1 MSTYYDYREVGVMIA
16 HKLMKMEGWTVYG
29 YKADESDSMTDYWS
43 PAHWGGVAEKNGYVF
58 CFNVYGASKGE
69 EIRKYNYDGFTYD
82 SSIMEKIAKLERMTV
97 ANGASEAEEASAKS
111 SIARLQKKA
120 EESNENKNKY
130 VVIGHIPAHM
140 EHPPKM
146 NWHIEKDGIIIA
158 KGNGV
163 LKYADVY
170 NYYNYSHYM
179 ENMEA
184 FKKDRKAYTEKH
196 ANDLFNRGY
205 YSSMEKAQAVAE
217 EHAEEMESKL
227 KLINQF
233 EAFINK
239 IDTTCGG
246 LLGEGDGTIYEKVKV
261 TEYKTENKSVE
272 DVTGSIKDGQ
282 CFIVK
287 TSFNYGHN
295 KGYVYR
301 IHETKYDDGKVLYH
315 AYKLNGKLT
324 KECTGTANSGNYWF
338 ITDNFIR
345 WFEKGSLAWCH
356 IEEVK
361 TPYEVEKV
369 VKKTIKAEKKNT
381 TTTEAATGET
391 NVNGFTYEVIEDTD
405 TRTNEKIYLVKV
417 AEKLSREEYITVN
430 KYIKSLGGYY
440 SKFKHAFLFKEN
452 PTDKLNATTTAE
464 AETEPTTTEEK
475 QTESTTETPT
485 EETKKESVSYTITE
499 DTHTQTGAKIW
510 IVKPEKEL
518 SKTDFVEVKRKL
530 ATIQGYYS
538 TFKHGFIFKY
548 DPTETLQTG

>member
-1 MSTYYDYREVGVMIA
+1 MSTYYEYQDVKVMIA
-16 HKLMKMEGWTVYG
+16 HKLMSMDGWKVYG
-29 YKADESDSMTDYWS
+29 YYPDESDPMTDYYS
-43 PAHWGGVAEKNGYVF
+43 PASWDGVAEKNGYILCV
-58 CFNVYGASKGE
+58 NVYGAAE
-69 EIRKYNYDGFTYD
+69 PQEIRKYNYDGFAYD
-82 SSIMEKIAKLERMTV
+82 KGIAEKISKLEKMTV
-97 ANGASEAEEASAKS
+97 EHGASEAEAESAKMM
-111 SIARLQKKA
+111 IARLQKKA
-120 EESNENKNKY
+120 EESQENRNKY
-130 VVIGHIPAHM
+130 IVTGIIPSHM
-140 EHPPKM
+140 ANPPRM
-146 NWHIEKDGIIIA
+146 NWHIEKDGIYIA
-158 KGNGV
+158 KGNGI
-163 LKYADVY
+163 LKYAEVDS
-170 NYYNYSHYM
+170 YYKYSHY
-179 ENMEA
+179 EESLEA
-184 FKKDRKAYTEKH
+184 FKKDRKTYTEKH
-196 ANDLFNRGY
+196 ANNLFERGF
-205 YSSMEKAQAVAE
+205 YSSMEEAQKAAE
-217 EHAEEMESKL
+217 SHAEKMESDL

-246 LLGEGDGTIYEKVKV
+246 LLGEGDGTIYKKVKV
-261 TEYKTENKSVE
+261 TEYKTENKAVE
-272 DVTGSIKDGQ
+272 DVNGGIKDGQ

-301 IHETKYDDGKVLYH
+301 IHETKYEDGKILYH

-324 KECTGTANSGNYWF
+324 KECTGAANSGNYWF

-369 VKKTIKAEKKNT
+369 VKKTVKAEKKNT
-381 TTTEAATGET
+381 ATAEITEAATEKT
-391 NVNGFTYEVIEDTD
+391 NVNNYTYEVSEDTD

-417 AEKLSREEYITVN
+417 VEKLSREEYIQVN

-452 PTDKLNATTTAE
+452 PTDKLNV
-464 AETEPTTTEEK
+464 TTTEKPQEPTEEK
-475 QTESTTETPT
+475 PTETRQETTTET
-485 EETKKESVSYTITE
+485 EKETISYTITE
-499 DTHTQTGAKIW
+499 DQHTQTGETIW

-518 SKTDFVEVKRKL
+518 SKTDFAEVKRKL

-548 DPTETLQTG
+548 NPTEALQTG